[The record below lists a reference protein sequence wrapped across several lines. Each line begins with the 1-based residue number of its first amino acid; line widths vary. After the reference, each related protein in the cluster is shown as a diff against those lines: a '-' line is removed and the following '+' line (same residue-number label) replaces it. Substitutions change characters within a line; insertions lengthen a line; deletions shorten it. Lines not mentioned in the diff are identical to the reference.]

1 MWCLFLSELDGER
14 RRMGGGSGSTAA
26 ATMAQHTC
34 SDLDFFATVEDTHY
48 ITDYSIYNTL
58 PESINC

>member
-34 SDLDFFATVEDTHY
+34 SDLDFFATVEDYDTKISVWY
-48 ITDYSIYNTL
+48 VYMT
-58 PESINC
+58 